1 MENSVDALKL
11 AVSIFVFIIALT
23 MVFAL
28 VTKIKD
34 VADRVFFYSDKTNYY
49 TYTEGTKDGTN
60 GRIVGK
66 DTVISAINN
75 RDSETVIIVKQ
86 GATITQYIGDNS
98 NQQGMLTGEAGNEEY
113 IEQIFSTKTTG
124 QYKILTDGTTTAI
137 KKGETTTYV
146 IYTLK
151 EENQEG

>member
-49 TYTEGTKDGTN
+49 TYTEGTKDVTN
-60 GRIVGK
+60 GRIVGN
-66 DTVISAINN
+66 DTVESAIRN
-75 RDSETVIIVKQ
+75 RESDTVIIVNKA
-86 GATITQYIGDNS
+86 GDIT
-98 NQQGMLTGEAGNEEY
+98 EY
-113 IEQIFSTKTTG
+113 SDTTNTNVFFKVSGQTFIEQIFSVKTTG
-124 QYKILTDGTTTAI
+124 RYILASDGTNVEI
-137 KKGETTTYV
+137 KKGESITYI
-146 IYTLK
+146 IYTSR
-151 EENQEG
+151 

>member
-1 MENSVDALKL
+1 MENSANALKI

-60 GRIVGK
+60 GRIVGN
-66 DTVISAINN
+66 DTVESAIRN
-75 RDSETVIIVKQ
+75 RESDTVIIVKK
-86 GATITQYIGDNS
+86 
-98 NQQGMLTGEAGNEEY
+98 AGNITEY
-113 IEQIFSTKTTG
+113 SDTKNTAGFLKLSGQTFTEQVFSVKTTG
-124 QYKILTDGTTTAI
+124 RYILASDGTNVEI
-137 KKGETTTYV
+137 QKGESITYI
-146 IYTLK
+146 IYTSR
-151 EENQEG
+151 

>member
-1 MENSVDALKL
+1 MENSANALKI

-60 GRIVGK
+60 GRIVGN
-66 DTVISAINN
+66 DTVDSAIRN
-75 RDSETVIIVKQ
+75 RESDTVIIVNKA
-86 GATITQYIGDNS
+86 GMITEYSDTTN
-98 NQQGMLTGEAGNEEY
+98 TAGFLKVSGQTFT
-113 IEQIFSTKTTG
+113 EQVFSVKTTG
-124 QYKILTDGTTTAI
+124 RYILASDGTNVEI
-137 KKGETTTYV
+137 KKGESITYI
-146 IYTLK
+146 IYTSR
-151 EENQEG
+151 